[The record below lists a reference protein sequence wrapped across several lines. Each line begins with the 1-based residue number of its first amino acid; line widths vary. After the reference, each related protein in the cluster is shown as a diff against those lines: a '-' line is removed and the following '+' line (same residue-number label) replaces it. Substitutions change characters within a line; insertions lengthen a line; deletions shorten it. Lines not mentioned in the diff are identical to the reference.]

1 VDVSLRI
8 VLGAV
13 LVGMLAVSVPGAAVG
28 DHPPGD
34 AIVESLSIEA
44 AGQGCAIGLKFS
56 APIPRMTFKPAG
68 AVAEVTLDLPDATS
82 RLLSRYA
89 PGPCPLSEV
98 RVETGLN
105 GDHGV
110 RIRFPLAPS
119 GAFFGLEQTG
129 QGLVL
134 RFAATEAAVQKDPFN
149 LSEYRIGAGDKLEI
163 SVFGH
168 EDLNKVVEVRGDGTI
183 NYPLIG
189 SLEVAGKTVT
199 QVDEQITG
207 LLAKDFLVDPQVSV
221 DVREYQSQWVTI
233 IGEVRT
239 PGRYVLKRNM
249 RLIDLLA
256 EAAGATKE
264 AGTEILVT
272 RRQDQD
278 GHQPRQIVVN
288 RDRLLSRDNQD
299 ANLILE
305 HGDIVTI
312 GEKEVYYIRGEV
324 AKPGSY
330 YLEKGLTILRSISV
344 AGGLSQFANRKEVD
358 LLREG
363 PKGQQKIRVNLK
375 AIEDG
380 KKQDIPLLPN
390 DVIIVP
396 RRIF

>member
-1 VDVSLRI
+1 
-8 VLGAV
+8 
-13 LVGMLAVSVPGAAVG
+13 M
-28 DHPPGD
+28 
-34 AIVESLSIEA
+34 
-44 AGQGCAIGLKFS
+44 
-56 APIPRMTFKPAG
+56 
-68 AVAEVTLDLPDATS
+68 
-82 RLLSRYA
+82 
-89 PGPCPLSEV
+89 
-98 RVETGLN
+98 
-105 GDHGV
+105 
-110 RIRFPLAPS
+110 
-119 GAFFGLEQTG
+119 
-129 QGLVL
+129 
-134 RFAATEAAVQKDPFN
+134 
-149 LSEYRIGAGDKLEI
+149 
-163 SVFGH
+163 
-168 EDLNKVVEVRGDGTI
+168 
-183 NYPLIG
+183 
-189 SLEVAGKTVT
+189 
-199 QVDEQITG
+199 TG

-264 AGTEILVT
+264 AGMEILVT
-272 RRQDQD
+272 RRQEQD
-278 GHQPRQIVVN
+278 GHQPRQIVIN
-288 RDRLLSRDNQD
+288 RDRLMSRDNQD

-324 AKPGSY
+324 SKPGSY

-380 KKQDIPLLPN
+380 KREDI
-390 DVIIVP
+390 
-396 RRIF
+396 

>member
-1 VDVSLRI
+1 M
-8 VLGAV
+8 VLGV
-13 LVGMLAVSVPGAAVG
+13 VMLGMLAVPVPGAAAG
-28 DHPPGD
+28 DQAPGD
-34 AIVESLSIEA
+34 AVVEGLSITA
-44 AGQGCAIGLKFS
+44 NGQGCAVGLKMS
-56 APIPRMTFKPAG
+56 VPIPRFTLNPAS
-68 AVAEVTLDLPDATS
+68 AVAEVTLELPDATS
-82 RLLSRYA
+82 RLQSRYA
-89 PGPCPLSEV
+89 PGPCPLGEV
-98 RVETGLN
+98 RVDTGPD
-105 GDHGV
+105 GDRGV
-110 RIRFPLAPS
+110 KIRFPLAPAGS
-119 GAFFGLEQTG
+119 FSGLEQTG

-134 RFAATEAAVQKDPFN
+134 RFAATVAAGQRDSLN

-207 LLAKDFLVDPQVSV
+207 LLGKDFLVDPQVSV

-264 AGTEILVT
+264 AGMEILVT
-272 RRQDQD
+272 RREDQD
-278 GHQPRQIVVN
+278 GHQPRQIVIN
-288 RDRLLSRDNQD
+288 RDRLMSRDNQD

-324 AKPGSY
+324 SKPGSY

-380 KKQDIPLLPN
+380 KREDIPLLPN